1 MSKREEVCID
11 FETDKIEKR
20 PEYPPIPAGVAIEF
34 QRKREYLAWGHPTGN
49 NCTKAKA
56 KKILKDHFRHRKCIF
71 HNAPFDIEVGMK
83 HLDLP
88 FPEDFEDT
96 LVLAYLHDPRDDSLG
111 LKEWTDKYLDL
122 PPDEQTRL
130 KNWIIKNI
138 PEATPATKKN
148 PWGAYISKAPGNI
161 VSPYAKGDV
170 KRTFL
175 MYRKLRPYI
184 IESGMLEAY
193 MREIKVMPRFMGMS
207 RHGIRVSTNRLK
219 RDLRKWEKE
228 HKELEIKI
236 RKRLKTK
243 DLDIASPRQLADALD
258 KTNKVTEWI
267 YTPPSKTFPNGQR
280 STKRENLIK
289 VCTDKQIVGLLSRHG
304 VMSTYMSTF
313 AIPWLE
319 TAERTDGYIYP
330 TYHQTR
336 STEAAKGTRTGRPSS
351 SNPNLFNVPRNPEDP
366 EKKWTT
372 GLPHMRNYI
381 IPDEG
386 TVFLNRDYSQQEVRL
401 LAHFEDGE
409 LLKLYQENPELDIH
423 KYVQDLVYQLTGVMY
438 PRKFIKVVNF
448 GVIYGMGVPGISS
461 KLDISF
467 DESKKL
473 KGDHGKALPGIKILN
488 KELKECSKMDDP
500 IRTWGG
506 RLYYVE
512 EPRMIMGRMRSFE
525 YKLLNYLIQGSAADV
540 TKQAMINVD
549 EACDGRL
556 VLQVYDELMQCVE
569 KGTEKKQMKLMREAM
584 LDIPGIDVLM
594 LSDGKVGIKSWGEA
608 KPFKDPKGW
617 FK

>member
-11 FETDKIEKR
+11 FETEQIENR
-20 PEYPPIPAGVAIEF
+20 PEYPPVPAGVAIEF

-49 NCTKAKA
+49 NCTKSKA
-56 KKILKDHFRHRKCIF
+56 KKILKDHFRYRKCIF

-122 PPDEQTRL
+122 PPDEQTKL
-130 KNWIIKNI
+130 KNWILENI
-138 PEATPATKKN
+138 PEAIPSTKKN
-148 PWGAYISKAPGNI
+148 PWGAYIAKAPGNI

-175 MYRKLRPYI
+175 MYRKLKPYI

-193 MREIKVMPRFMGMS
+193 MREIKVMPRFMNMS
-207 RHGIRVSTNRLK
+207 SGGIKVAVNRLK

-228 HKELEIKI
+228 HKELETKI
-236 RKRLKTK
+236 RKRLKTP
-243 DLDIASPRQLADALD
+243 DLDIASSRQLASALD
-258 KTNKVTEWI
+258 KSGKVTEWI
-267 YTPPSKTFPNGQR
+267 YTKPSKTFPDGQR

-289 VCTDKQIVGLLSRHG
+289 VCDDKLLIGMLSRHG
-304 VMSTYMSTF
+304 VMSTYMNTF
-313 AIPWLE
+313 ANPWLE

-366 EKKWTT
+366 EKKWTI
-372 GLPHMRNYI
+372 GLPHLRNYLV
-381 IPDEG
+381 PDEG
-386 TVFLNRDYSQQEVRL
+386 NVFINRDFAQQELRI

-409 LLKLYQENPELDIH
+409 LLKAYLEDPKLDMH
-423 KYVQDLVYQLTGVMY
+423 NRVQDLIHQMTGIKY
-438 PRKFIKVVNF
+438 PRKFIKVINF
-448 GVIYGMGVPGISS
+448 ATIYGMGVSGLSQ

-467 DESKKL
+467 DEAKEL
-473 KGDHGKALPGIKILN
+473 KADHARSLPGIKDLTKQLRMCAN
-488 KELKECSKMDDP
+488 RDDP

-512 EPRMIMGRMRSFE
+512 EPKMVMGHMRSFE
-525 YKLLNYLIQGSAADV
+525 YKLLNYLIQGSAADI
-540 TKQAMINVD
+540 TKQAMINAD
-549 EACDGRL
+549 EICTGRL
-556 VLQVYDELMQCVE
+556 VLQVYDELMMSVE
-569 KGTEKKQMKLMREAM
+569 KGTEKKQIKLMREAM
-584 LDIPGIDVLM
+584 LDMKGMDVPM
-594 LSDGKVGIKSWGEA
+594 LSDGKIGVRSWGEA
-608 KPFKDPKGW
+608 KKYVDPKR
-617 FK
+617 